1 MRYLWKLHEEFER
14 AQRKTAPPLAG
25 DTVQAMFWNAAALR
39 SDQVWLRFKK
49 FGIWQSLTWQ
59 QTADQV
65 EAITAGLISLG
76 LSVQERVA
84 IISNTRAE
92 WVLAD
97 LSTLTAAAAT
107 VGVYPT
113 DSPQQLS
120 YVINDSSAR
129 FIFVEDEEQLDKTL
143 SVMDECPSLGH
154 VIVMDEKGLSN
165 YQHDRVLGWSA
176 LLELGRRALGASPG
190 MVRERL
196 AQQRTG
202 HLAML
207 VYTSGTTGKPK
218 GAMHH
223 QEGLVYAIRAHSKII
238 WQNPSDERMCF
249 LPLCHIAERIGG
261 AFISMYTGTRINF
274 VENPETVPE
283 NIREIA
289 PTVVLAVPR
298 VWEKFHSGVMLALS
312 ESTPLQQR
320 LFHAAI
326 GLGLRIA
333 DRVLGGQ
340 RVPLSERIGYVLA
353 QWLVLANVRKSIGLD
368 RARVLLTG
376 AAPIS
381 PQLIRWFFALGSP
394 MLELWGMTETCAASS
409 ANRPGHIK
417 LGSIGQAA
425 EHNEMRIDPQTGEIL
440 VKGKNVFSGYLNNP
454 EKTAEAFT
462 PDGWLRTG
470 DVATVDSQGFFT
482 IVDRIKDIIITAGGK
497 NITPSELENELK
509 ASPYI
514 TDAVVIGDRKP
525 YLTAIIMV
533 DHDNVEH
540 FALSRDIR
548 FTNYESLTRSQEV
561 VDLIAAEVAAV
572 NQRYARVE
580 QIKKF
585 RLLGKKLT
593 PEDEEVTPT
602 MKLKRKLI
610 LDRYAPM
617 IEAMYAE
624 P

>member
-1 MRYLWKLHEEFER
+1 
-14 AQRKTAPPLAG
+14 
-25 DTVQAMFWNAAALR
+25 
-39 SDQVWLRFKK
+39 
-49 FGIWQSLTWQ
+49 
-59 QTADQV
+59 
-65 EAITAGLISLG
+65 
-76 LSVQERVA
+76 
-84 IISNTRAE
+84 
-92 WVLAD
+92 
-97 LSTLTAAAAT
+97 
-107 VGVYPT
+107 
-113 DSPQQLS
+113 
-120 YVINDSSAR
+120 
-129 FIFVEDEEQLDKTL
+129 
-143 SVMDECPSLGH
+143 
-154 VIVMDEKGLSN
+154 
-165 YQHDRVLGWSA
+165 
-176 LLELGRRALGASPG
+176 
-190 MVRERL
+190 
-196 AQQRTG
+196 
-202 HLAML
+202 
-207 VYTSGTTGKPK
+207 
-218 GAMHH
+218 
-223 QEGLVYAIRAHSKII
+223 
-238 WQNPSDERMCF
+238 MCF
-249 LPLCHIAERIGG
+249 LPVCHIAEGIGG

-320 LFHAAI
+320 LFHVAI

-340 RVPLSERIGYVLA
+340 RVPLMERIGYVLA

-381 PQLIRWFFALGSP
+381 PQLVRWFFALGSP

-409 ANRPGHIK
+409 ANRPGYIK

-470 DVATVDSQGFFT
+470 DVATVDGQGFFT

-514 TDAVVIGDRKP
+514 TDAVVIGDRRP

-548 FTNYESLTRSQEV
+548 FTNYESLTRAQEV